1 MTDIRKAIGIGILT
15 VCVNIVLM
23 AVKIVAGLIGN
34 SYALIADG
42 IESAGDIFSSLIRW
56 AGFQLSLRPADENH
70 PYGHGKI
77 ESLAGVF
84 SGVALLVAAAVIAW
98 NSILEIRTPHHAPE
112 WFTLPILIAVVA
124 TKLFL
129 SKKIFALG
137 ESVDSRALEGDAWH
151 HRSDAITSGAAG
163 IGISISLIG
172 GKGWEMA
179 DDYAA
184 LLACVIIV
192 INGFLIVRGA
202 FHEVL
207 DGNVSPQISAEM
219 RTRALEVPGVAEV
232 EKCRVRKSGIGLFVE
247 LHVRVDGDMPVRV
260 GHQIGHTVKNHLRAI
275 NPHIVDVVVHL
286 EPHEAIA
293 LS

>member
-42 IESAGDIFSSLIRW
+42 IESAGDIFSSLITW

-84 SGVALLVAAAVIAW
+84 SGVALLAAAAVIAW

-124 TKLFL
+124 TKLLL

-219 RTRALEVPGVAEV
+219 RSRALEVPGVAEV

-260 GHQIGHTVKNHLRAI
+260 GHQISHTVKNHLRAI

>member
-1 MTDIRKAIGIGILT
+1 
-15 VCVNIVLM
+15 
-23 AVKIVAGLIGN
+23 
-34 SYALIADG
+34 
-42 IESAGDIFSSLIRW
+42 
-56 AGFQLSLRPADENH
+56 
-70 PYGHGKI
+70 
-77 ESLAGVF
+77 
-84 SGVALLVAAAVIAW
+84 
-98 NSILEIRTPHHAPE
+98 
-112 WFTLPILIAVVA
+112 
-124 TKLFL
+124 L

-163 IGISISLIG
+163 IGINISLIG